1 MFGTASRSL
10 PIVLLKVSSARNT
23 RSEPAGIVDGRRC
36 FGQILRRQ
44 RQPME
49 VQIRQKSVA
58 DVAQIHPGARAEQPK
73 PQRFRRHFQAEYAR
87 DNLVRHRNMFS
98 DVHG

>member
-1 MFGTASRSL
+1 
-10 PIVLLKVSSARNT
+10 
-23 RSEPAGIVDGRRC
+23 
-36 FGQILRRQ
+36 
-44 RQPME
+44 ME

-87 DNLVRHRNMFS
+87 GNLVRHRNMFS